1 MNMPILINKMKK
13 LLYLLSLI
21 LIISS
26 CRKDDVY
33 ELNEVHETNAYNAQN
48 KLKVANLSLYCMQ
61 ICFKKRFSQMNYS
74 RFLDVYNLL
83 GIRRLL
89 MRLFSLI
96 L

>member
-33 ELNEVHETNAYNAQN
+33 ELNEVHIH
-48 KLKVANLSLYCMQ
+48 LIMQ
-61 ICFKKRFSQMNYS
+61 IKIS
-74 RFLDVYNLL
+74 
-83 GIRRLL
+83 
-89 MRLFSLI
+89 
-96 L
+96 